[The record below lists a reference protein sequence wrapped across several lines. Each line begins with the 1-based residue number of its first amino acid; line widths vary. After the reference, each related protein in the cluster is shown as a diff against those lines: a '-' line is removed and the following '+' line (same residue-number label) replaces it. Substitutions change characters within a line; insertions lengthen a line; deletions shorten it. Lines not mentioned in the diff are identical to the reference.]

1 MGVEE
6 SLRKF
11 EEIKKGT
18 PHQPN
23 IVKVIKGGQKWLS
36 GIIIIII
43 K

>member
-11 EEIKKGT
+11 DELKKEKGNS

-23 IVKVIKGGQKWLS
+23 IVKVIKGGLK
-36 GIIIIII
+36 
-43 K
+43 